1 MLNEVWSVLINY
13 LKFKNLFVVIGK
25 KRGRLKKDKLEVLIF
40 VVKVERVEKF
50 LILDMGGC

>member
-1 MLNEVWSVLINY
+1 MLNEVWSVLINC

>member
-1 MLNEVWSVLINY
+1 MLNEVWSVLING

>member
-1 MLNEVWSVLINY
+1 MLNEVWSVLINR